1 MLFEGNEATL
11 LELGRIGAVR
21 LVTNDYALT
30 EAQAVLRR
38 CEFSLTDEEFTGLIR
53 YLYECLTV
61 TEDPENDEVLSNSG
75 LLRDKKDIPVA
86 LGAMDSGSDYL
97 VTGDK
102 ELSEKLDALSIITSS
117 LLQLILGDQ
126 SATAP
131 RRRAPRIKRKRVP

>member
-1 MLFEGNEATL
+1 
-11 LELGRIGAVR
+11 
-21 LVTNDYALT
+21 VTNVYVLT
-30 EAQAVLRR
+30 EVQAVLRR
-38 CEFSLTDEEFTGLIR
+38 AEFSLTDEEFTGLIR

-102 ELSEKLDALSIITSS
+102 ELSEKLDTLSITTSS

-126 SATAP
+126 SATADS
-131 RRRAPRIKRKRVP
+131 RKAPTSPTTSESAKAR